1 MGCAFGDCSGSREA
15 VSRGF
20 AALVSSVP
28 GDRPEQL
35 KAHLAAAVEA
45 GEDVA
50 RLAVLHGLGSL
61 LFMRVEEAAAQEL
74 LPEAQMERL
83 RQAHLAT
90 ISRQARFYTAGADI
104 AQTMTSAGVEGFLP
118 IKGLAIAATWW
129 PDYLPRDMADID
141 VLVAVEQFDRAMAAL
156 EEAGFACTDPD
167 WLPNYLAPHAPRLRK
182 GGVDVEVHWTLWV
195 RGSLLLAAPPSAE
208 ALLARADQATLDRT
222 VLRVP
227 SREDCLIIQAAD
239 LATSAFWSNL
249 RSWGD
254 IYWLMTHPRSAPD
267 WNLMHDMAEELGLSG
282 VVYLVVRFATELY
295 GIDNPCAGWIDNNTE
310 GTYEQLKAII
320 WRRLLAGRNHPKVPQ
335 PVRLAAEWVVRRSR
349 SSQGGEGWPDHA
361 PVYMQPPQAA
371 GLVRSLLNYGG
382 GPWVAGLR
390 MGGFLL
396 HLLTSSEQRRVLGE
410 EIRMLRA
417 LAKMP

>member
-1 MGCAFGDCSGSREA
+1 M
-15 VSRGF
+15 
-20 AALVSSVP
+20 P

-35 KAHLAAAVEA
+35 EAHLAAAVAA

-61 LFMRVEEAAAQEL
+61 LFMRVEEAHVQEL

-90 ISRQARFYTAGADI
+90 ISRQARFYTAAADI
-104 AQTMTSAGVEGFLP
+104 AETMTSAGLEDWLP
-118 IKGLAIAATWW
+118 IKGLAIAAMWW
-129 PDYLPRDMADID
+129 PDYLPRDMADLD

-156 EEAGFACTDPD
+156 EEAGFASTEPD
-167 WLPNYLAPHAPRLRK
+167 WLPNPLHQHPPRLRK

-195 RGSLLLAAPPSAE
+195 RGSLLPVPPPSAE
-208 ALLARADQATLDRT
+208 ALLARADEATLDGRA
-222 VLRVP
+222 LRVP

-239 LATSAFWSNL
+239 LATTAFWLSL
-249 RSWGD
+249 RNWAD
-254 IYWLMTHPRSAPD
+254 IYWLITHPRSAPD
-267 WNLMHDMAEELGLSG
+267 WNLVHDMAEELGLSG
-282 VVYLVVRFATELY
+282 FVHLMVRFATELY
-295 GIDNPCAGWIDNNTE
+295 GAENPCEQWADSESE
-310 GTYEQLKAII
+310 GAYEGLKAIL
-320 WRRLLAGRNHPKVPQ
+320 WRRLLAGRNHPKVPR
-335 PVRLAAEWVVRRSR
+335 PTRLAAEWVVRRSR
-349 SSQGGEGWPDHA
+349 SSPGGEGWPDRA
-361 PVYMQPPQAA
+361 PAYMQPPQAA

-410 EIRMLRA
+410 EITMIRA
-417 LAKMP
+417 LAKIP